1 MNSTNDD
8 LIQCFLQPSV
18 ALRSLRSGLDTGFI
32 SIHRYSFS

>member
-18 ALRSLRSGLDTGFI
+18 ALRSLRSGLDTGFMGI
-32 SIHRYSFS
+32 RRYFFS